1 MGWKMYMADMIAG
14 LLKGF
19 AAKASESA
27 LETVKAL
34 GEKYVPFIEEDSIV
48 SIDGSVIE
56 NGKGGRH

>member
-1 MGWKMYMADMIAG
+1 MANKKAG